1 MSGVGE
7 NVLHSGVDQTSHVDR
22 QTDRQTDVYLS
33 RVVNVSPIVVS
44 VAPKSFLT
52 LRRHA

>member
-7 NVLHSGVDQTSHVDR
+7 NVLYSGVDQTSHVDR
-22 QTDRQTDVYLS
+22 QTDRRLS
-33 RVVNVSPIVVS
+33 KSSRQCIAYSRQRG
-44 VAPKSFLT
+44 AKSFLT